1 MLNSD
6 RSGPDGISVGPD
18 DAGTTGEWLRES
30 AVAVGLV
37 RLCRGDVAT
46 LDALAR
52 GPVGMIDT
60 VRKAFADELHVP
72 VDSIGEDQY
81 IEDLPDL
88 DSARLLRVISAIE
101 DELGVSVDDDLLYS
115 ASTVGEFAKL
125 FAEDA

>member
-37 RLCRGDVAT
+37 RLCRGVVAT

-60 VRKAFADELHVP
+60 VR
-72 VDSIGEDQY
+72 
-81 IEDLPDL
+81 
-88 DSARLLRVISAIE
+88 ISAIE